1 MRSDPDG
8 EFKYIGHT
16 VVHFGKYHV
25 LLFPLRSKEAAEV
38 VASLER
44 YVFSFFGLPYLL
56 QSDNGIE
63 FVNSLINETLK
74 IWPGKCKIINGSP
87 RKPWVQGCVERYNAC
102 VEEMISYR
110 KEDSKINDWV
120 SWLGQIQCK

>member
-1 MRSDPDG
+1 M
-8 EFKYIGHT
+8 FFH
-16 VVHFGKYHV
+16 
-25 LLFPLRSKEAAEV
+25 
-38 VASLER
+38 
-44 YVFSFFGLPYLL
+44 FFGLPYLL

-102 VEEMISYR
+102 VEEIISYR
-110 KEDSKINDWV
+110 KEDSKRNDWV
-120 SWLGQIQCK
+120 SWLGQIHCK